1 MSHHPFGARQ
11 LVTALTG
18 LDFGLRVRIDVRPAQ
33 RTIFSGAEKLSVQ
46 ALTADLAQTVAGLRV
61 YSYPVRGQLENVVS
75 ALQLN
80 VESGSWSY
88 ARRAALDLATVLSVA
103 RNRKVV
109 DASRAK
115 RAANAALRVADLCE
129 AAVR

>member
-1 MSHHPFGARQ
+1 MCSPLSPASTSVSASGSRS
-11 LVTALTG
+11 
-18 LDFGLRVRIDVRPAQ
+18 RPAQ

-46 ALTADLAQTVAGLRV
+46 ALTSEVAELVAGLRV
-61 YSYPVRGQLENVVS
+61 YSYAVLGQLEHVVS

-88 ARRAALDLATVLSVA
+88 ARRAALDLATVLTVA
-103 RNRKVV
+103 RNRRLV

-115 RAANAALRVADLCE
+115 RGANAALRIADLCE